1 MYYDYFGLKAPP
13 FTIAPDPRYLY
24 MSERHREALAHL
36 LYAFQGE
43 GAFVL
48 LTGEVGTGKT
58 TICRALLAQ
67 LPENSD
73 VALVLNPRLGVG
85 ELLATICDELGV
97 THPEHRNSLKAWI
110 DVLNAHLLAAHAQGR
125 NTVLLIDEAQN
136 LSAKVLEQ
144 LRLLTN
150 LETTTRKL
158 LQIVLVGQ
166 PELRALLAKP
176 ELRQLAQRITARY
189 HIEPLRADELPVYV
203 EHRLEVAGARNT
215 LFERSCFAPLYR
227 ASGGIP
233 RLINSICDRALLGA
247 YAEHR
252 RLVDARMIRR
262 AAGEVLGSDPGRR
275 PAWLWPAVA
284 GGLAGIA
291 AIAVLAWWLGHESG
305 RAVVAAPAEAEP
317 IERPAIVAGN
327 LPAPVP
333 GAITAVAAE
342 IPQSPAPAA
351 VPAATATGSDG
362 GVSSAPIATTLDWA
376 AVRRPDAA
384 FRAVL
389 ERWQVEA
396 GGVDAERPCAAVEA
410 AGLACLEAAL
420 DYDRLLAHDRPAVL
434 HLYAADGG
442 DGWLALL
449 GADERNVTLGY
460 DGERLHWPRERLA
473 TAWFGD
479 AQVIWRPAPGG
490 ATVVAAGDAGEGVR
504 WLQTTLVALGATD
517 VLLDAGRFG
526 DATRAAVIAFQ
537 QQHGLTADGIVG
549 PRTIMRLRAVRG
561 DAGPRLGEG

>member
-247 YAEHR
+247 YADAAAALRPAEQVQVGVLWRDPVAGLAELGR
-252 RLVDARMIRR
+252 RWTE
-262 AAGEVLGSDPGRR
+262 AGEDWCATGV
-275 PAWLWPAVA
+275 VA
-284 GGLAGIA
+284 
-291 AIAVLAWWLGHESG
+291 S
-305 RAVVAAPAEAEP
+305 AVVAPLLTN
-317 IERPAIVAGN
+317 VG
-327 LPAPVP
+327 
-333 GAITAVAAE
+333 AAE
-342 IPQSPAPAA
+342 VYVDGVKVRDYVDFGDYQVAFTEVSQGAHRAESDDPFGLWYVAYHGKTGIAFPA
-351 VPAATATGSDG
+351 G
-362 GVSSAPIATTLDWA
+362 
-376 AVRRPDAA
+376 
-384 FRAVL
+384 
-389 ERWQVEA
+389 
-396 GGVDAERPCAAVEA
+396 
-410 AGLACLEAAL
+410 
-420 DYDRLLAHDRPAVL
+420 
-434 HLYAADGG
+434 
-442 DGWLALL
+442 ALL
-449 GADERNVTLGY
+449 GE
-460 DGERLHWPRERLA
+460 
-473 TAWFGD
+473 
-479 AQVIWRPAPGG
+479 
-490 ATVVAAGDAGEGVR
+490 
-504 WLQTTLVALGATD
+504 
-517 VLLDAGRFG
+517 LD
-526 DATRAAVIAFQ
+526 
-537 QQHGLTADGIVG
+537 
-549 PRTIMRLRAVRG
+549 P
-561 DAGPRLGEG
+561 